1 MGAQMDDRSDNE
13 FPIAPPVPRK
23 GRGAVDNLQ
32 GRYESALREAVDDG
46 WAHVSD
52 DADLPALLRTQVF
65 EERAKSILTR
75 NQSPDIPFSVSL
87 NPYRGC
93 EHGCIYCF
101 ARPTHSYLGL
111 SPGLDFESRIYA
123 KINAAELLEREI
135 SRKSYV
141 PEPIALGV
149 NTDAYQP
156 VERDLRITRS
166 VIEVMHDRGLP
177 FAAITKSSLI
187 ERDLD
192 LLAPMAER
200 GQVMAAVTITTLD
213 ADLARTL
220 EPRAATPA
228 RRLRTIRALR
238 DAGVPVGVSIAPLI
252 PFVTEPDLE
261 RVLEACAEAGAT
273 HASYIILRLPWEVA
287 PLFKSWLA
295 AHFPDRA
302 DRVMNRVRDMRGGKD
317 YDSDFAKRMKGEGI
331 WADLLRQRFRQAV
344 KRLGLN
350 ERRHGILDLSQF
362 RAAPA
367 SVATAPRATR
377 RAPAQP
383 VRDDVQMSLF

>member
-1 MGAQMDDRSDNE
+1 MGGHMDDRSDNE

-32 GRYESALREAVDDG
+32 GRYEIAQREAVDDG
-46 WAHVSD
+46 WTHESD
-52 DADLPALLRTQVF
+52 DADFSAPLRTQVF
-65 EERAKSILTR
+65 EERAKSILTH

-123 KINAAELLEREI
+123 KVNAAELLEREI
-135 SRKSYV
+135 SRKRYV

-166 VIEVMHDRGLP
+166 VIQVMHDRGLP

-213 ADLARTL
+213 AELARTL

-228 RRLRTIRALR
+228 RRLRTIRALC
-238 DAGVPVGVSIAPLI
+238 DAGVPVGVSIAPVI
-252 PFVTEPDLE
+252 PFVTEPDME

-287 PLFKSWLA
+287 PLFKQWLA

-302 DRVMNRVRDMRGGKD
+302 ERVMNRVRDMRGGKD
-317 YDSDFAKRMKGEGI
+317 YDSDFSKRMKGEGI

-350 ERRHGILDLSQF
+350 ERTNGILDLSRF
-362 RAAPA
+362 RAASGAEVP
-367 SVATAPRATR
+367 APRVAV
-377 RAPAQP
+377 RAAGAKS
-383 VRDDVQMSLF
+383 RDDMQLNLF

>member
-1 MGAQMDDRSDNE
+1 MDERSDNE
-13 FPIAPPVPRK
+13 FPIAPPAPRK

-32 GRYESALREAVDDG
+32 GRYETALRETVDDG
-46 WAHVSD
+46 WTHESD
-52 DADLPALLRTQVF
+52 DADLPAPLRTQVF
-65 EERAKSILTR
+65 EERAKSILTHNR
-75 NQSPDIPFSVSL
+75 SPDIPFSVSL

-135 SRKSYV
+135 SRKRYV

-166 VIEVMHDRGLP
+166 VIQVMHDRGLP

-192 LLAPMAER
+192 LIAPMAER

-228 RRLRTIRALR
+228 RRLRTIRALC
-238 DAGVPVGVSIAPLI
+238 DAGVPVGVSIAPMI
-252 PFVTEPDLE
+252 PFVTEPDME

-287 PLFKSWLA
+287 PLFKHWLA

-302 DRVMNRVRDMRGGKD
+302 ERVMNRVRDMRGGKD
-317 YDSDFAKRMKGEGI
+317 YDSDFSKRMKGEGI

-350 ERRHGILDLSQF
+350 ERNNGILDLSQF
-362 RAAPA
+362 RGTSA
-367 SVATAPRATR
+367 SVAAATRATVR
-377 RAPAQP
+377 TAAAKS
-383 VRDDVQMSLF
+383 RDDTQLSLF